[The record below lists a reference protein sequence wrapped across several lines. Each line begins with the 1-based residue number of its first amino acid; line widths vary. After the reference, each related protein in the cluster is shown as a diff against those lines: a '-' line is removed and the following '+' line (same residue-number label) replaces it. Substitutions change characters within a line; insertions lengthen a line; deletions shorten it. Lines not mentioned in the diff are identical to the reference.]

1 MEESVSKFGERLK
14 RARLEQGLT
23 LRKLAEAA
31 RVSPGTVQ
39 KIEAARLVPSI
50 EIFAKIVRALHRS
63 PSYFFGEG
71 ENQVN
76 VRIIRASEMQSIAA
90 ASSIRILN
98 IAKTL
103 HDPRMEAFLVRLPPH
118 TRSGRPIGTYGELL
132 FIMKKGMLNFMVN
145 GKREV
150 LREGDTLHLKAQ
162 VPHRYENKTGTPAE
176 FLAIW
181 SPL

>member
-50 EIFAKIVRALHRS
+50 EIFAKI
-63 PSYFFGEG
+63 
-71 ENQVN
+71 
-76 VRIIRASEMQSIAA
+76 
-90 ASSIRILN
+90 
-98 IAKTL
+98 AKTL

-132 FIMKKGMLNFMVN
+132 FIMKKGTLNFLVN

>member
-1 MEESVSKFGERLK
+1 M
-14 RARLEQGLT
+14 T
-23 LRKLAEAA
+23 LGKVAEAA
-31 RVSPGTVQ
+31 RVCRGTGQ

-90 ASSIRILN
+90 ASSIHILN

-132 FIMKKGMLNFMVN
+132 FIMKKGTLNFQVN

-150 LREGDTLHLKAQ
+150 LREARGVQLKTRFGLVVARASSKNRICA
-162 VPHRYENKTGTPAE
+162 PRRHTHRHIVIHRSLE
-176 FLAIW
+176 
-181 SPL
+181 

>member
-76 VRIIRASEMQSIAA
+76 VRIIRARDRKS
-90 ASSIRILN
+90 
-98 IAKTL
+98 
-103 HDPRMEAFLVRLPPH
+103 V
-118 TRSGRPIGTYGELL
+118 
-132 FIMKKGMLNFMVN
+132 V
-145 GKREV
+145 
-150 LREGDTLHLKAQ
+150 
-162 VPHRYENKTGTPAE
+162 
-176 FLAIW
+176 
-181 SPL
+181 